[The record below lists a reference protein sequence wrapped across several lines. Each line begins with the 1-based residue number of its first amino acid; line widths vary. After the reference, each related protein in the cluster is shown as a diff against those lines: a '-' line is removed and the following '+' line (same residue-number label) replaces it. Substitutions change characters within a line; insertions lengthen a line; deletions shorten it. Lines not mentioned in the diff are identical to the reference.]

1 MERRRIAIVGA
12 GAAGL
17 MAASYAALYGA
28 ETVLF
33 EKNDRPGKKLRI
45 TGKGRCN
52 VTNSCDVSEFMK
64 NVVSNPKFLYA
75 ALHYLTP
82 EDTVR
87 FFEER
92 GVPLKVERG
101 RRVFPVSDRA
111 DDIVSALWRYVLDC
125 GCTIRTERVKD
136 ILVENG
142 AVRGVRTH
150 SGDHGFDAVIV
161 CTGGNSYKATGSD
174 GDGYRFATR
183 LGIRVTPLI
192 ASLVPLTTVEDT
204 KPLMGLSLKN
214 VALKVRN
221 RQNKKIVF
229 SELGEMLFTHFGVSG
244 PMVLSASSHIHDIT
258 PEKYEILIDMKPALD
273 FAELDRRILSDFEK
287 YRNKDFVN
295 ALGDLL
301 PQKMIPLVIARS
313 GIPERTKVNEITK
326 EQRHALVSLI
336 KEIPFTL
343 KGLRPIDEAIVT
355 SGGIAVSE
363 INPSTMECKK
373 IKGLYFAGEVLDVD
387 AYTGG
392 YNLQIAF
399 STGALAATKAA
410 TEYEEEWT

>member
-1 MERRRIAIVGA
+1 MEQRRIAIVGA

-17 MAASYAALYGA
+17 MAAAYASLYGA

-52 VTNSCDVSEFMK
+52 VTNQCDVSEFMK
-64 NVVSNPKFLYA
+64 NVVANPKFLYA
-75 ALHYLTP
+75 ALNYFTP
-82 EDTVR
+82 EDTMR

-111 DDIVSALWRYVLDC
+111 DDIVSALWRYVLAC
-125 GCTIRTERVKD
+125 GCTIRTEKVKE
-136 ILVENG
+136 ILAENG
-142 AVRGVRTH
+142 TVRGVRTH
-150 SGDHGFDAVIV
+150 SGDHEFDAVIV

-174 GDGYRFATR
+174 GDGYRFASR

-214 VALKVRN
+214 VTLRVRN
-221 RQNKKIVF
+221 RQSKKIVF
-229 SELGEMLFTHFGVSG
+229 SEMGEMLFTHFGVSG
-244 PMVLSASSHIHDIT
+244 PLVLSASAHIHDIT

-301 PQKMIPLVIARS
+301 PQKMIPFVIDRS

-355 SGGIAVSE
+355 SGGVAVSE
-363 INPSTMECKK
+363 INPSTMESKK